1 MKMASTSPMLVL
13 ITPIMLML
21 IHNAMGDTAQEKQKC
36 VEQLN
41 GIATCLPYVGGDA
54 KSPTADCCSG
64 IIEAIKNKK
73 KCVCLIIKDRD
84 DPDLGLK
91 VNLTL
96 ALALPS
102 LCKAPDNLSQ
112 CPALLH
118 LDPKSAEAQ
127 AFNQLGQ
134 NSNGGSNSTSPSPH
148 PPGDDPFKTILS
160 FYFCNIV
167 FSFSK
172 FGFTWKRF
180 EFHCVYLTVGE
191 TTASTH
197 TLPTNNGASYKGK
210 VLLQTLVAELLVFFS
225 LAHIVQQDS
234 CNVET

>member
-148 PPGDDPFKTILS
+148 PP
-160 FYFCNIV
+160 
-167 FSFSK
+167 
-172 FGFTWKRF
+172 
-180 EFHCVYLTVGE
+180 VGE